1 MNLNNEIINFKE
13 PNLKKQVDIIN
24 SEREMFSISFF
35 LFLEK
40 VLKIFNF
47 SK

>member
-1 MNLNNEIINFKE
+1 MNLNDEIINFKE

-24 SEREMFSISFF
+24 SEREMFTISFF

-40 VLKIFNF
+40 VFKIFSF

>member
-24 SEREMFSISFF
+24 SERKMFTISFF

-40 VLKIFNF
+40 VFKIFNF